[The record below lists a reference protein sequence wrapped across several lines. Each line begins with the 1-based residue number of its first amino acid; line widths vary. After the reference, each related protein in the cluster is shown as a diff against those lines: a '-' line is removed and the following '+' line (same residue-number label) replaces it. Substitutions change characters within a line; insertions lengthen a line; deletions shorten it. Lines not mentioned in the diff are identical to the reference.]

1 MIRLICKE
9 CGAAQRIKLDSKNI
23 MFLRVVHVM
32 CPHCQHVFDWEHTEI
47 IVRAK
52 REKTNEST

>member
-9 CGAAQRIKLDSKNI
+9 CGTTQEIKFIHKNI

-32 CPHCQHVFDWEHTEI
+32 CPQCQHVFDWEHTEI
-47 IVRAK
+47 RVCVR
-52 REKTNEST
+52 EE